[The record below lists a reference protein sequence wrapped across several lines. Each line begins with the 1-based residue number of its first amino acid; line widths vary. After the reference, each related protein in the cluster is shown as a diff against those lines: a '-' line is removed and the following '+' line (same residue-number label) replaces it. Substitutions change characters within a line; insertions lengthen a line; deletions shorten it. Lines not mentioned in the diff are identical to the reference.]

1 MRFFK
6 EVWRVVRYP
15 LLFGA
20 ILILVQ
26 GVLIAILDA
35 GGADN
40 PIPAEDRL
48 DDMLV
53 LLISALLTLP
63 LIWKFLHKK
72 WKAEGFWTRK
82 QLTPALIAAYTL
94 LGLAFNLLVNGLIY
108 PSVDLAVTDNPALLD
123 LLYQVS
129 NPVIFFIATNLA
141 APLIEEVIFRGIVL
155 ERLRKTKM
163 NIWMALIIQALIF
176 SAFHTGGVQITYTF
190 FLGIILGLVYLWSG
204 SVWAAIIVHF
214 VFNVMSDVLAAFFS
228 LGNSGV
234 HGLIWVLVALVGL
247 AATIYLLKYLKRKRV
262 PEVEHIAAVER
273 TAEGDEQNE

>member
-6 EVWRVVRYP
+6 EFWRVVRYP
-15 LLFGA
+15 LLYGA
-20 ILILVQ
+20 MLVLVQ

-53 LLISALLTLP
+53 ILISALLTLP